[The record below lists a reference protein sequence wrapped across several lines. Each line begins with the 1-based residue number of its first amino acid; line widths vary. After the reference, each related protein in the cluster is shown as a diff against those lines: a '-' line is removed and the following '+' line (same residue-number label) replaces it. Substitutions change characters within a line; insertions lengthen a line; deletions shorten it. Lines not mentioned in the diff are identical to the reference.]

1 MLANWGSPIGQ
12 PMLATHGVSC
22 LSSMEFCHACH
33 VRDRGYSCLLAMFP
47 MVSCLSHG
55 FVYHHGLAC
64 LPWVSQ
70 IHATLTLAHCPAPA
84 GMPKNKDES
93 PDQRDFKKEAKKF
106 VKTLMEESDPKAL
119 LLQDVREAVQK
130 ELLKGEEPKH
140 VAMFN
145 AIVDSTVSHFHRKER
160 GGQLFETERSFETN
174 LQEMNG

>member
-1 MLANWGSPIGQ
+1 MLA
-12 PMLATHGVSC
+12 MLGTVGI
-22 LSSMEFCHACH
+22 H
-33 VRDRGYSCLLAMFP
+33 VCWPCFP
-47 MVSCLSHG
+47 CVSCLSHG

-84 GMPKNKDES
+84 GMPKKKDES

-160 GGQLFETERSFETN
+160 EVASSSKPKGVLKPIFKK
-174 LQEMNG
+174 